1 MRTGKVKWFSAEKGY
16 GFIEIEGPRDI
27 FVHYSA
33 LSGETFFE
41 RLRPGQEVQVDLS
54 GAPRGI
60 AVLPAIYPTP
70 PPE

>member
-1 MRTGKVKWFSAEKGY
+1 MSKGKVKWFSAEKGY

-41 RLRPGQEVQVDLS
+41 RLRAGQEVQVDLS
-54 GAPRGI
+54 GNPSGI
-60 AVLPAIYPTP
+60 AILPIIHPLP
-70 PPE
+70 PQE